1 MLYLDKEE
9 QVVGLKFKSQ
19 VTGQKCLR
27 IYLYHILKTH
37 WVHSS
42 EKLHPLIG
50 TKEVA
55 KVIAIL
61 NAMREET
68 KRFPS
73 MIIYAVLTGHSSTFH
88 KRKISRWIANFL
100 RVSSE
105 PIVPKNWRYF
115 FLWWAREIE
124 IQRRSPGYDL
134 VTNSIYSDLWNG
146 KARFTFNF
154 NWREGH
160 SKDKGLLGH
169 TNEHPDWSDV
179 RAKILLYQSKA
190 GL

>member
-1 MLYLDKEE
+1 MLYLDKE

-37 WVHSS
+37 WVHGS

-73 MIIYAVLTGHSSTFH
+73 MIIYAILTGHSSTFSQTQNFPVNSQLSSCF
-88 KRKISRWIANFL
+88 KRTGCPQKLEIFFFMVSARNWNSKKIA
-100 RVSSE
+100 RVRSSNE
-105 PIVPKNWRYF
+105 FHIFWS
-115 FLWWAREIE
+115 LEWE
-124 IQRRSPGYDL
+124 G
-134 VTNSIYSDLWNG
+134 
-146 KARFTFNF
+146 TFY
-154 NWREGH
+154 
-160 SKDKGLLGH
+160 L
-169 TNEHPDWSDV
+169 
-179 RAKILLYQSKA
+179 
-190 GL
+190 

>member
-73 MIIYAVLTGHSSTFH
+73 MIIYAVLTGHSSTFP

-105 PIVPKNWRYF
+105 PVVPKNWRYF
-115 FLWWAREIE
+115 FFMVSARNWNSKKIA
-124 IQRRSPGYDL
+124 RVRSSNEFHIFWSLKWEG
-134 VTNSIYSDLWNG
+134 
-146 KARFTFNF
+146 TFY
-154 NWREGH
+154 
-160 SKDKGLLGH
+160 L
-169 TNEHPDWSDV
+169 
-179 RAKILLYQSKA
+179 
-190 GL
+190 

>member
-9 QVVGLKFKSQ
+9 QVVELKFKSQ

-42 EKLHPLIG
+42 EKLHPLMG

-61 NAMREET
+61 SAMREET
-68 KRFPS
+68 ERFPS
-73 MIIYAVLTGHSSTFH
+73 VIIYAILTGHSSTFSQTQNFPVNSQLPSCF
-88 KRKISRWIANFL
+88 KRTGCPQKLEI
-100 RVSSE
+100 
-105 PIVPKNWRYF
+105 F

-146 KARFTFNF
+146 KTRFTFNF

-169 TNEHPDWSDV
+169 TNEHPDWWLV